1 MKTYQA
7 PKTEVC
13 LLNTKDPHMIGA
25 DPDENTSTQLGN
37 STPWDVMFDGL
48 DEGLDKPSSL
58 SDGQYPSRLWDE

>member
-1 MKTYQA
+1 
-7 PKTEVC
+7 
-13 LLNTKDPHMIGA
+13 MIGA